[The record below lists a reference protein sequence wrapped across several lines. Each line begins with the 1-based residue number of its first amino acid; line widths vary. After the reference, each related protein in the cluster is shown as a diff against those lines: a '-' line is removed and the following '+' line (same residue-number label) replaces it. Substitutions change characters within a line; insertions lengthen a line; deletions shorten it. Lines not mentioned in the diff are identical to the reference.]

1 MKKASEKIV
10 KLALAGN
17 PNVGKS
23 TLFNALT
30 GMNQHTGNWPGKTV
44 GLAVGEFTYRNVLF
58 SITDL
63 PGTYSLISSSEDE
76 AVARR
81 YLCSGDAE
89 LVVIVADACCLAR
102 SLALVLQIRKITQ
115 NIILCV
121 NLLDEAKKKKIRVD
135 LEQLSSFLQIPVIGT
150 AAREK
155 SGLPE
160 LKEALFLFSEHK
172 TPSAACSHPSA
183 DAETVIATPV
193 SAPESL
199 SPEDCEQRILHAAP
213 EAFIKGA
220 SALARRCVSEDS
232 ADTNRRDRKIDRII
246 TSRLF
251 GFPIML
257 LLLALIFFL
266 TIRGANLPSQLLSDL
281 FAALGTK
288 LDALFAALKL
298 PPFLHSLLK
307 DGLYDTLTC
316 VIAVMLPPMAI
327 FFPLFTLLE
336 DLGFLPRIAFNMD
349 RAFRGAGACGKQC
362 LTMMMGFGCNAC
374 GVTGCRIIDSPRE
387 KRIAILTNSFVPCNG
402 RFPTLIALISV
413 FFIPQQGDIAPHA
426 SESIL
431 PSSLTASLLLTAA
444 IVLSISATLLVSRLL
459 SATILKGSPS
469 SFLLELP
476 PYRLPKVP
484 ELLVRSLLDRTVFV
498 LGRAVS
504 IAAPAGILIFL
515 AANCTA
521 PSGLSYLTLFTDALE
536 PLGRAVGAD
545 GIILAALLLSFPANE
560 LFLPILLMAYTAQGT
575 LSGAE
580 DLVGLGMILRANGW
594 TELTAATVLLL
605 SLFHFPC
612 GTTCLTIRKE
622 TGSLRWT
629 LAAVLLPTALGLIL
643 CFLLNTAFCFFG
655 RL

>member
-1 MKKASEKIV
+1 MKKVSEKTI
-10 KLALAGN
+10 KIALAGN

-44 GLAVGEFTYRNVLF
+44 GLATGQFTYRNTLF
-58 SITDL
+58 RITDL

-76 AVARR
+76 AVTRHA
-81 YLCSGDAE
+81 LCSGDAE
-89 LVVIVADACCLAR
+89 LVLVVADACCLAR
-102 SLALVLQIRKITQ
+102 SLALVLQIRKITR
-115 NIILCV
+115 NMILCV
-121 NLLDEAKKKKIRVD
+121 NLLDEAKKKNVHVN
-135 LEQLSSFLQIPVIGT
+135 LEKLSSLLQIPVIGT
-150 AAREK
+150 SAREK
-155 SGLPE
+155 RGLSE
-160 LKEALFLFSEHK
+160 LKEALFLFSENK
-172 TPSAACSHPSA
+172 TRSSVGAGPSFLES
-183 DAETVIATPV
+183 PV
-193 SAPESL
+193 SGIESLSREDCERRILDSAPEVFI
-199 SPEDCEQRILHAAP
+199 Q
-213 EAFIKGA
+213 EAD
-220 SALARRCVSEDS
+220 ALARQCVSEG
-232 ADTNRRDRKIDRII
+232 AAETHRRDRNIDCVI
-246 TSRLF
+246 TSKLF

-281 FAALGTK
+281 FAALGRK
-288 LDALFAALKL
+288 LDALLSALKL
-298 PPFLHSLLK
+298 SPFLHGLLK

-316 VIAVMLPPMAI
+316 VVAVMLPPMAI

-336 DLGFLPRIAFNMD
+336 DLGLLPRIAFNMD
-349 RAFRGAGACGKQC
+349 RAFRCAGACGKQC

-413 FFIPQQGDIAPHA
+413 FFVSGRGYIPQHTSGDM
-426 SESIL
+426 L
-431 PSSLTASLLLTAA
+431 VSSLTASLFLTAA
-444 IVLSISATLLVSRLL
+444 IVLSILATLFVSRLL
-459 SATILKGSPS
+459 SVTILKGTPS

-484 ELLVRSLLDRTVFV
+484 ELLVRSLLDRTIFV

-515 AANCTA
+515 AANSTT
-521 PSGLSYLTLFTDALE
+521 SGGSSYLSLLTEALE

-545 GIILAALLLSFPANE
+545 GVILAALLLSFPANE
-560 LFLPILLMAYTAQGT
+560 LFLPLLLMAYTAQGT

-580 DLVGLGMILRANGW
+580 DLIGLGMILRANGW
-594 TELTAATVLLL
+594 TERTAVTVLLL

-612 GTTCLTIRKE
+612 GTTCLTIQKE
-622 TGSLRWT
+622 TGSFRWT
-629 LAAVLLPTALGLIL
+629 LAAILLPTALGLFL
-643 CFLLNTAFCFFG
+643 CTLLNRVCFLTGL
-655 RL
+655 L